1 VSRVCTGEPHGSPAV
16 EERVGGPTLSSH
28 LLKRTGLPDTVRYKR
43 LFAGMG
49 EQISTEA

>member
-1 VSRVCTGEPHGSPAV
+1 V